1 MEDPSRPAGATGTIG
16 VEAFDAPYGAGFEVD
31 DDSPH
36 ALDCELVEDG
46 GAFVAHRPEAAARPR
61 RVAFVDGTMRTEAR
75 LTHTGPEGDLTL
87 GLAGSW
93 AAGAVLVTDEGPAR
107 FDRIAVGRTAIFTGG
122 RAIRLPDHRDGWG
135 WEPHAV
141 EGSDIEVARQHL
153 RRLMR
158 GAESAIAER
167 LCGDNWLT
175 VLDGPLYGIR
185 RRRSLPFIGYVKTHH
200 RRLLA
205 PDLWL
210 RVPGL
215 SVPATRTGSSSASRS
230 TSHRSRNAVGVICLL
245 RPGLRARLSSYGR
258 WVENRRLLDAGACFR
273 CSAPEGVPVLPNG
286 GTNELLP

>member
-1 MEDPSRPAGATGTIG
+1 MRDANDPARAAGTIG

-31 DDSPH
+31 DASPH

-46 GAFVAHRPEAAARPR
+46 GAFVAHRPEAAGRPR
-61 RVAFVDGTMRTEAR
+61 LVAFVDGTMRTEAR
-75 LTHTGPEGDLTL
+75 LTHTGPEGDLTT

-93 AAGAVLVTDEGPAR
+93 AAGAVLVTDDGPAR

-141 EGSDIEVARQHL
+141 EGSDIEVARRHL

-158 GAESAIAER
+158 DAESAIAER
-167 LCGDNWLT
+167 LCGDGWLT

-185 RRRSLPFIGYVKTHH
+185 HRRNLPVLGYVKTHH
-200 RRLLA
+200 RRMLA
-205 PDLWL
+205 TDLWT

-215 SVPATRTGSSSASRS
+215 
-230 TSHRSRNAVGVICLL
+230 AVGE
-245 RPGLRARLSSYGR
+245 RSGLFA
-258 WVENRRLLDAGACFR
+258 
-273 CSAPEGVPVLPNG
+273 LP
-286 GTNELLP
+286 